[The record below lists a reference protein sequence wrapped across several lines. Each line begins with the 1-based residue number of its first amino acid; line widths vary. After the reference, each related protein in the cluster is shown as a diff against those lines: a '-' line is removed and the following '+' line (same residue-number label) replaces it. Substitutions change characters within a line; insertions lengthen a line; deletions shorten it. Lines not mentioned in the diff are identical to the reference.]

1 MSLKGVR
8 DLAIKQLTVF
18 IQNKKGTVVSVTDIL
33 SKNNIN
39 LRALSIAETQDFGI
53 LRLIVN
59 DEKAAEAVLTEN
71 GYLIKVI
78 DVVGVKIGD
87 EPGKLTAALD
97 VLDKADINVEYL
109 YAFMARTEKHA
120 YVVLRVEDNAVA
132 EKVLTDAGFKMISE
146 ADINKL

>member
-1 MSLKGVR
+1 MS
-8 DLAIKQLTVF
+8 IKQITVF
-18 IQNKKGTVVSVTDIL
+18 VQNKKGTLVSLTETL
-33 SKNNIN
+33 SKNNVN

-59 DEKAAEAVLTEN
+59 DEKTAEKVLSES
-71 GYLIKVI
+71 GYVMKVI

-87 EPGKLTAALD
+87 APGKLTAALS

-120 YVVLRVEDNAVA
+120 YVVLRVEDNAAAEEALVA
-132 EKVLTDAGFKMISE
+132 AGFKMISE

>member
-1 MSLKGVR
+1 M
-8 DLAIKQLTVF
+8 AIKQLTVF
-18 IQNKKGTVVSVTDIL
+18 IQNKKGAVVSVTDTL

-39 LRALSIAETQDFGI
+39 IRALSIAETKDFGI

-59 DEKAAEAVLTEN
+59 DDKAAEAVLAKN

-97 VLDKADINVEYL
+97 ILDKADINVEYL

-132 EKVLTDAGFKMISE
+132 EKALTDAGFKMISE

>member
-1 MSLKGVR
+1 M
-8 DLAIKQLTVF
+8 AIKQLTVF
-18 IQNKKGTVVSVTDIL
+18 IQNKKGTVVSVTEIL
-33 SKNNIN
+33 AKNNVN

-59 DEKAAEAVLTEN
+59 DEAEAEKVLKEN

-97 VLDKADINVEYL
+97 VLDKANINVEYL

-120 YVVLRVEDNAVA
+120 YVVLRVEDNNEA
-132 EKVLTDAGFKMISE
+132 ESVLVSAGFKMISE

>member
-1 MSLKGVR
+1 M
-8 DLAIKQLTVF
+8 AIKQLTVF

-87 EPGKLTAALD
+87 QPGKLTAALD

-120 YVVLRVEDNAVA
+120 YVVLRVEDNAMA
-132 EKVLTDAGFKMISE
+132 EKALTDAGFKMISE

>member
-1 MSLKGVR
+1 M
-8 DLAIKQLTVF
+8 AIKQLTVF
-18 IQNKKGTVVSVTDIL
+18 VQNKKGTVVSVTDIL
-33 SKNNIN
+33 SKNNVN

-59 DEKAAEAVLTEN
+59 DENAAEKVLAEN

-87 EPGKLTAALD
+87 EPGKLTEALD
-97 VLDKADINVEYL
+97 VLDKANINVEYL

-120 YVVLRVEDNAVA
+120 YVVLRVENNAIA
-132 EKVLTDAGFKMISE
+132 EAVLTEAGFKMISE

>member
-1 MSLKGVR
+1 M
-8 DLAIKQLTVF
+8 AIKQITVF

-33 SKNNIN
+33 AKSNVN

-59 DEKAAEAVLTEN
+59 DQETAVKVLEEN

-78 DVVGVKIGD
+78 DVIGVKIGD
-87 EPGKLTAALD
+87 APGKLTAALD

-132 EKVLTDAGFKMISE
+132 EEALTSAGFKMISE

>member
-1 MSLKGVR
+1 M
-8 DLAIKQLTVF
+8 AIKQLTIFV
-18 IQNKKGTVVSVTDIL
+18 QNQKGSVATVTDIL

-53 LRLIVN
+53 LRTIVN
-59 DEKAAEAVLTEN
+59 DEAAAERVLGDN

-87 EPGKLTAALD
+87 APGKLAEALS
-97 VLDKADINVEYL
+97 VLDNADINVEYL

-120 YVVLRVEDNAVA
+120 YVVLRVEDNAAA
-132 EKVLTDAGFKMISE
+132 EAALTAAGFKMISD
-146 ADINKL
+146 ADVNKL